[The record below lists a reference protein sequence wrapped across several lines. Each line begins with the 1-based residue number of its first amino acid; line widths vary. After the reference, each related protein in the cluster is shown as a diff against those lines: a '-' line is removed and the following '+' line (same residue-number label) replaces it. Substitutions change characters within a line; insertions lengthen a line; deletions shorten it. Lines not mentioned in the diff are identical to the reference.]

1 MRMAPEGQPPTGPP
15 PSPRNSRRLAKQFH
29 SRAGLALLTC
39 RATPA
44 NPSSFAT
51 LTTPGGL
58 RSLRSASSLS
68 FLVILL
74 PQNNSL
80 TFVRG
85 ADRAYCAPRKWSWR
99 PTKARLYRQP
109 HAPQQRRFAALSTF
123 PASPATVVFCRRYR
137 LSMYIIP
144 ENHRNAQTIKP
155 SSLAQIR
162 NPPGRYHASFPSK
175 RISHSRRK
183 REGVIPVFC

>member
-1 MRMAPEGQPPTGPP
+1 MVLETNHSLPYQPPHA
-15 PSPRNSRRLAKQFH
+15 PRRGIGGRTRQRHLA
-29 SRAGLALLTC
+29 A
-39 RATPA
+39 
-44 NPSSFAT
+44 
-51 LTTPGGL
+51 
-58 RSLRSASSLS
+58 
-68 FLVILL
+68 
-74 PQNNSL
+74 
-80 TFVRG
+80 
-85 ADRAYCAPRKWSWR
+85 RAYCAPRKWSWR
-99 PTKARLYRQP
+99 PITACLTSRRTPPGGALAGAPGSGTLP
-109 HAPQQRRFAALSTF
+109 HALIVRRVNGLGDQSQLALPAAARPPRRGIGGRTRQRRFAALSTF